1 MERYLDKTGYTF
13 NPPTPP
19 LRVLRDEESFQV
31 HHWIEEVVPVVFKH
45 LLKSI
50 QIEAIPDVILVDSGE
65 EGVILEVAE
74 PTDPAVVLFRAVGV
88 R

>member
-1 MERYLDKTGYTF
+1 MERYLDKTEYTF
-13 NPPTPP
+13 NPLTPP

-31 HHWIEEVVPVVFKH
+31 HHWIAEEIPVVFKH

-50 QIEAIPDVILVDSGE
+50 QIKAISDVILINSGE
-65 EGVILEVAE
+65 EGVIFKIAE
-74 PTDPAVVLFRAVGV
+74 PTDPAVVLFRAVGI